1 MPRKWPIFTVKH
13 GLVNIMWTYLMTLDF
28 STDCGPSR
36 KYGIE
41 QRVPTCPEN
50 EALLIHTHC
59 GLFHKATTIYVLFC
73 PKKSTFLDKN
83 VRKLGLQVCIFSHV
97 CNYNSKFDFLWTAFH
112 VSV

>member
-1 MPRKWPIFTVKH
+1 MVRFIELNGGVEGIQKIGTRSDDKYIIYESSPCINVLFKVIWTVKH

-73 PKKSTFLDKN
+73 PKKTTFL
-83 VRKLGLQVCIFSHV
+83 
-97 CNYNSKFDFLWTAFH
+97 
-112 VSV
+112 